1 MDTRLQKIGRSMS
14 YFLRHSL
21 SSFKIVRDGYVFI
34 DELLTME
41 QFKLAT
47 YEDIQKVCDSDNKN
61 RFNIISV
68 NGRQMIRANQG
79 HSNCS
84 IEEEKIFEKIV
95 TPRDYCVHGTD
106 DTKIKSILS
115 SGLNRC
121 SRTHI
126 HFASSPDAISGYRQ
140 SSTVLIHIDMKLAM
154 EDGIEFWMSS
164 NGVILSTG
172 INGIIDK
179 KYFNKIET
187 VKNGL
192 LA

>member
-1 MDTRLQKIGRSMS
+1 MDTRLQKIGRNMS

-21 SSFKIVRDGYVFI
+21 SSFKTVRDGYVFV
-34 DELLTME
+34 DELLTLE
-41 QFKLAT
+41 QFKSAT
-47 YEDIQKVCDSDNKN
+47 ISDIQKVCDTDNKN
-61 RFNIISV
+61 RFKVITV
-68 NGRQMIRANQG
+68 EGRQMIRANQG
-79 HSNCS
+79 HSNYS

-106 DTKIKSILS
+106 VNKIESILS
-115 SGLNRC
+115 TGLNRC

-126 HFASSPDAISGYRQ
+126 HFASSPAAVSGYRQ

-154 EDGIEFWMSS
+154 QDGIEFWMSS